1 MGSVTGLVGK
11 WVFKNDMERSKRT
24 FPRFPISRFH
34 SDIFVT
40 TTMMMLDRWTI
51 QKQSLPPPLLYH
63 DDESISSCAEKA
75 HSVGESSVID
85 WTVLLKNRIIVKTC
99 FAWECHAICIP
110 GTRFVVSSCC
120 YDRYIHTFQP
130 TIFFLLIRL
139 VASYHPKLRN
149 HLARPSF
156 NALLALP
163 WVPVSRLWRHNT
175 ISLKKSETAT
185 KPCWQSNRN
194 WKRDYSSWRK
204 SRKQLEICS
213 K

>member
-1 MGSVTGLVGK
+1 MRGEIPLRFMRLTSWGVWQDWWGNECSKMIWNGPNGRFQDSLFQDSIPIFLWQRQWWCSIGK
-11 WVFKNDMERSKRT
+11 
-24 FPRFPISRFH
+24 
-34 SDIFVT
+34 
-40 TTMMMLDRWTI
+40 TI
-51 QKQSLPPPLLYH
+51 QKQSLPLPLLYH

-85 WTVLLKNRIIVKTC
+85 WTMLLKNRIIVKTC

-163 WVPVSRLWRHNT
+163 WVPVSRL
-175 ISLKKSETAT
+175 
-185 KPCWQSNRN
+185 
-194 WKRDYSSWRK
+194 
-204 SRKQLEICS
+204 
-213 K
+213 